1 MSATYPLTVI
11 EERGACPGLTGFIE
25 SVHVMISTVAD
36 EFGVPD
42 MELTVVLTGDI
53 TGSIRA
59 RSEIERDFAP
69 ERAGGIVKG
78 KTISLVRDF
87 SETAIVLDT
96 GGVAAEEELDQAE
109 LLHLV
114 VHEYGHALV
123 GRLRAVAGTRPP
135 KTIRSKTPEEV
146 AAIWAYEAADEFRCD
161 LFSNAL
167 LGQSI
172 TVTPSSGGEPRRF
185 TLADLLGEGY
195 RDAFAGLLDDV
206 HPGWADLV
214 HAYRTHQVGLDEM
227 YESLLFGT
235 GAMLKLIAHADAVEH
250 AGGNAPLLT
259 GYADHPAVQ
268 RLLGP
273 VWTPIREVL
282 DTTPTLLSL
291 ADFAAV
297 DRAIQDCG
305 RHIVAMWASLGV
317 TGHLTEDDQLYV
329 SVS

>member
-1 MSATYPLTVI
+1 M
-11 EERGACPGLTGFIE
+11 
-25 SVHVMISTVAD
+25 
-36 EFGVPD
+36 
-42 MELTVVLTGDI
+42 
-53 TGSIRA
+53 
-59 RSEIERDFAP
+59 
-69 ERAGGIVKG
+69 
-78 KTISLVRDF
+78 
-87 SETAIVLDT
+87 
-96 GGVAAEEELDQAE
+96 
-109 LLHLV
+109 
-114 VHEYGHALV
+114 
-123 GRLRAVAGTRPP
+123 
-135 KTIRSKTPEEV
+135 
-146 AAIWAYEAADEFRCD
+146 
-161 LFSNAL
+161 
-167 LGQSI
+167 
-172 TVTPSSGGEPRRF
+172 
-185 TLADLLGEGY
+185 GY

-206 HPGWADLV
+206 HPGWADVV